1 MPFKDNLLLPWAIK
15 KPNEVLL
22 DISRAA
28 RWFADKRCISALRGP
43 EAGWSWLL
51 PLLDGAGGVW
61 PLLCCFRRFFCRS
74 SSWKGTFLIIS
85 MQSFLHKRGRVVLAF
100 TKPQLFRVKAK
111 IIRSYTFGVSWMTV
125 NINNRYNL
133 LPLLLNLGCLNIYD

>member
-1 MPFKDNLLLPWAIK
+1 
-15 KPNEVLL
+15 
-22 DISRAA
+22 
-28 RWFADKRCISALRGP
+28 
-43 EAGWSWLL
+43 
-51 PLLDGAGGVW
+51 
-61 PLLCCFRRFFCRS
+61 
-74 SSWKGTFLIIS
+74 